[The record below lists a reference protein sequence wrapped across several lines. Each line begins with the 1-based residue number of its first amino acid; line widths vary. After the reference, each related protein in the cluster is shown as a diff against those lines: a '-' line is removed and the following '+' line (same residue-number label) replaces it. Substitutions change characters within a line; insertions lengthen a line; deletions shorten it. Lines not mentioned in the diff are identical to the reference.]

1 MIKDRY
7 RYPIFASGMLI
18 MILAAMLYKYAGF
31 SLDIGEITV
40 AIGACLFVISMVPR
54 IRKGEV

>member
-18 MILAAMLYKYAGF
+18 MILAALLYKYAGLP
-31 SLDIGEITV
+31 LDAGEIAV
-40 AIGACLFVISMVPR
+40 AIGASLFVISMIPR
-54 IRKGEV
+54 IRKEKV